1 MDIHYFA
8 YGSNLCLPRLR
19 SRAPG
24 VQAYGAATLH
34 GFGLRWH
41 KRSSDGSGKCS
52 IVQSEAASALV
63 YGALYVLPPS
73 AKALLDQVEGL
84 GSGYEEATVNVVS
97 AGGGVSALT
106 YVAAASHVDDSLR
119 PYSWYRDLV
128 ISGALAHQLP
138 AEYVSS
144 LRGVGVW
151 ADPDPVR
158 AQAHLASI
166 PCRGAA

>member
-1 MDIHYFA
+1 LDIHYFA

-24 VQAYGAATLH
+24 VQACGAATLH

-52 IVQSEAASALV
+52 IIQSEASSALV
-63 YGALYVLPPS
+63 HGALYVMSRS
-73 AKALLDQVEGL
+73 AKELLDQVEGL
-84 GSGYEEATVNVVS
+84 GNGYEETTVNVMS
-97 AGGGVSALT
+97 AEGSITART

-128 ISGALAHQLP
+128 VSGALAHQLP
-138 AEYVSS
+138 VEYVSS
-144 LRGVGVW
+144 LQGVGVW
-151 ADPDPVR
+151 ADPNQAR
-158 AQAHLASI
+158 AQSHLASM
-166 PCRGAA
+166 PCRGPA